1 MNNNYFD
8 MEQKK
13 YKHGIVIL
21 LNGERIKVTAPQGRL
36 TKEYFERS
44 APHWARVEKS
54 MVQSVQ
60 LID

>member
-1 MNNNYFD
+1 

-13 YKHGIVIL
+13 YKHGIVIM

-36 TKEYFERS
+36 TKELFERY
-44 APHWARVEKS
+44 APHWARVQKS
-54 MVQSVQ
+54 MVQNVQ

>member
-1 MNNNYFD
+1 

-13 YKHGIVIL
+13 YKHGIVMM
-21 LNGERIKVTAPQGRL
+21 LNGERIRVTAPQGRL
-36 TKEYFERS
+36 TKESFERY